1 MTCNYYLA
9 VPCSLEGLLILRHLF
24 GLPSDP
30 SGSLESSGE
39 SPSEIELF
47 MKTSEEKICQ
57 SFENSTTAV
66 GKTLLRKVYNFI
78 TMLEYFCST
87 VLFLILMSIHSY

>member
-30 SGSLESSGE
+30 SGLESSGE

-78 TMLEYFCST
+78 TMLEYFFCT